1 MMTVMQPMRGADAK
15 IRRDRPFHHAIVDDN
30 WMSDRERELLA
41 RAQALVPVLA
51 AREAACSLAREV
63 LPETIADFHRAGIL
77 RVLQPKSFGGFGG
90 STPLFARI
98 TEELTFGCVS
108 SAWVFAVYAEHAW
121 LIASFPEQA
130 QVEVWG
136 DTREAVASSSLA
148 PRALAKPVRG
158 GYLLSG
164 RYPFSSGCM
173 HAQWAIVGAFCDDGH
188 AGRYVRYML
197 IPISEIEV
205 LDDWNVL
212 GLRGTGSRTL
222 VLDDVFIP
230 KHRSVPLED
239 LLTGRTPGGRLHPDY
254 EMIHVP
260 RGLLAVFSHAPV
272 MLSVGRRSLEFVATA
287 MRGRVSR
294 GTIKLDDSHVVQM
307 MLGAAT
313 AEIDAATLL
322 LRSRCRWAYGLHPL
336 GPRIPNDEILAS
348 RRDTVFALR
357 LVRTAVERLCEI
369 SSAELVY
376 DTSPLQAYLRDIL
389 TMSAHFMANWESGM
403 VPYGRLQLGLES
415 STSAA

>member
-1 MMTVMQPMRGADAK
+1 MTVMTQPMLVAEPETGQERSF
-15 IRRDRPFHHAIVDDN
+15 RHVIVDDS
-30 WMSDRERELLA
+30 WMNERERELLA
-41 RAQALVPVLA
+41 RAQALVPVLTK
-51 AREAACSLAREV
+51 REAACSIAREV
-63 LPETIADFHRAGIL
+63 PPETIADFHRVGIL
-77 RVLQPKSFGGFGG
+77 RVLQPKCFGGFGG

-98 TEELTFGCVS
+98 TEELAFGCVS

-130 QVEVWG
+130 QRDVWG
-136 DTREAVASSSLA
+136 RTTEAVASSSLA
-148 PRALAKPVRG
+148 PRSLAKPVRG
-158 GYLLSG
+158 GYRLSG

-173 HAQWAIVGAFCDDGH
+173 HAQWAIVGAFCDDDH
-188 AGRYVRYML
+188 AGRNVRYML
-197 IPISEIEV
+197 IPISEVEI

-222 VLDDVFIP
+222 VLHDVFVP
-230 KHRSVPLED
+230 EYRSVALDD
-239 LLTGRTPGGRLHPDY
+239 LLTGRAPGGRLHSDY

-272 MLSVGRRSLEFVATA
+272 MLSVGRRALDFVATA

-294 GTIKLDDSHVVQM
+294 GTIQLNESHVVQM

-322 LRSRCRWAYGLHPL
+322 LRSRCRWAYGLYPL
-336 GPRIPNDEILAS
+336 GPRVPKDEILAS
-348 RRDTVFALR
+348 RRDSVFALR

-389 TMSAHFMANWESGM
+389 TMSTHFMANWEAGM
-403 VPYGRLQLGLES
+403 VPYGRLQLGLEPP
-415 STSAA
+415 TSAA